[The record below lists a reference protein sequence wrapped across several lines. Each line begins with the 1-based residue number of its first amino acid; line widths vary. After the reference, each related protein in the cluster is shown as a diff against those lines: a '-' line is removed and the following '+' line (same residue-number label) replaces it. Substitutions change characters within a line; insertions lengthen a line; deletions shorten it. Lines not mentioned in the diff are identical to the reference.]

1 MLKGYDEQV
10 VNGRGEVKEIL
21 GLLSLQVLSEETNDC
36 KEAGKISLATAT
48 STKKPPTKRTRW
60 NLLKCTYM
68 MVTFLFVSYNKGD
81 WCYCHS
87 CSTEVDIRFIQEVAG
102 VTCPFLRWPSSL
114 GTPHRPAGPHFI
126 IRPPEGHL
134 RFLPGTHL
142 AAGLLLLNLIE
153 ELSNLLLSNDSMV
166 DP

>member
-1 MLKGYDEQV
+1 MVPPLPSSLKLPPKSNAETPASH
-10 VNGRGEVKEIL
+10 RGILVKVLKQIL

-81 WCYCHS
+81 WQAPCWMPGLQDPTRS
-87 CSTEVDIRFIQEVAG
+87 LDPTSSQDRGRTETKQTVSSRKGSESGDLSEHAK
-102 VTCPFLRWPSSL
+102 RW
-114 GTPHRPAGPHFI
+114 
-126 IRPPEGHL
+126 
-134 RFLPGTHL
+134 
-142 AAGLLLLNLIE
+142 AALLE
-153 ELSNLLLSNDSMV
+153 KAS
-166 DP
+166 

>member
-1 MLKGYDEQV
+1 MDSTLWTLSATMVLPPGTTLLLGWV
-10 VNGRGEVKEIL
+10 TSEIL

-36 KEAGKISLATAT
+36 KEEGKISLATAT

-87 CSTEVDIRFIQEVAG
+87 CSTEVDIRY
-102 VTCPFLRWPSSL
+102 VTARRAFSPPS
-114 GTPHRPAGPHFI
+114 PW
-126 IRPPEGHL
+126 
-134 RFLPGTHL
+134 
-142 AAGLLLLNLIE
+142 
-153 ELSNLLLSNDSMV
+153 
-166 DP
+166 

>member
-1 MLKGYDEQV
+1 MVPPLPSSLKLPPKSNAETPASH
-10 VNGRGEVKEIL
+10 RGILGMMSRLSTDDRTEEEMKVLKQIL

-87 CSTEVDIRFIQEVAG
+87 CSTEVDIR
-102 VTCPFLRWPSSL
+102 
-114 GTPHRPAGPHFI
+114 
-126 IRPPEGHL
+126 
-134 RFLPGTHL
+134 
-142 AAGLLLLNLIE
+142 
-153 ELSNLLLSNDSMV
+153 NDPCCSF
-166 DP
+166 

>member
-1 MLKGYDEQV
+1 MVPPLPSSLKLPPKSNAETPASH
-10 VNGRGEVKEIL
+10 RGILGMMSRLSTDDRTEEEMKVLKQIL

-87 CSTEVDIRFIQEVAG
+87 CSTEVDIRY
-102 VTCPFLRWPSSL
+102 VTARRAFSPPS
-114 GTPHRPAGPHFI
+114 PW
-126 IRPPEGHL
+126 
-134 RFLPGTHL
+134 
-142 AAGLLLLNLIE
+142 
-153 ELSNLLLSNDSMV
+153 
-166 DP
+166 